1 MGHQGVIWGISP
13 CQKYPCLKSDA
24 RRGPRHVPVGRG
36 EGAVVSTC
44 MQGEQWCSTR
54 SSARTSCAAARL
66 RTSEMGP
73 MQSTKLIW
81 SRYAQRQVFEGAT
94 AANSRAEPLSR
105 DFSPDEGGHQ
115 ASSGCHQGFFSH
127 QGVIRG
133 HQGVIKGSSSGH
145 QGVISGSSRSHQG
158 SSGVIRGDFSPKCS
172 PAPLMPTTSAS
183 SGLPLGSRLM
193 SWT

>member
-44 MQGEQWCSTR
+44 MQGEHWCSTR

-81 SRYAQRQVFEGAT
+81 SRYAQRQVFEVAT
-94 AANSRAEPLSR
+94 ASNSRAEPLSR

-115 ASSGCHQGFFSH
+115 ASSGCHH
-127 QGVIRG
+127 E
-133 HQGVIKGSSSGH
+133 SSG
-145 QGVISGSSRSHQG
+145 GHQG
-158 SSGVIRGDFSPKCS
+158 SSGCHQWVITGS
-172 PAPLMPTTSAS
+172 SAVQ
-183 SGLPLGSRLM
+183 GRLL
-193 SWT
+193 T